1 MSEKIHTFTNNKSKT
16 ILTFFSILLFSCFF
30 SLYTP
35 LYIFYNQLQGS
46 FTATYGAFMEFAFDY
61 IEDVS
66 IPFMNFVERDM
77 TTFVSGGSNEL
88 QLSYPQMYFNVIGKV
103 MGYENAGRQNT
114 IIASQMILC
123 VLHFGRGPTWPNPP
137 PTPLPPGIGASG
149 GKVDAW
155 LGPSLTLALT
165 RLQTATH
172 GSLKGK

>member
-1 MSEKIHTFTNNKSKT
+1 MSEKYIPLQITKSKT
-16 ILTFFSILLFSCFF
+16 ILTFFSILLFSLLYT
-30 SLYTP
+30 SLYLLLT
-35 LYIFYNQLQGS
+35 QGS

>member
-1 MSEKIHTFTNNKSKT
+1 KSKT
-16 ILTFFSILLFSCFF
+16 ILFFFYFIILLFYF
-30 SLYTP
+30 SLYIH
-35 LYIFYNQLQGS
+35 LYFIQSTQGS